1 MGMERQIN
9 KIKSIF
15 GLSLAL
21 AQAGFKLKNEG
32 TWLGVFWYLLSP
44 VLIFLLLSS
53 IFTDRLGGGIPLYPL
68 YLFLGIILFSYF
80 QKISSE
86 SVKILR
92 TNEGIIKAIHFPKE
106 SLIGSA
112 VLKTLFSHIFEVF
125 ILIIFL
131 VIFGIPIKTMIF
143 YPLILFFLSIFAFGA
158 SLILSSIEVY
168 FSDLDHI
175 WGFVSKLIWFG
186 TPIFYAIEGQT
197 RLFTANLFNP
207 MFYIITVARDI
218 IVYARMPEAWMILGM
233 VGYSFLSLFI
243 GLFIFNKLKTKFA
256 ELL

>member
-1 MGMERQIN
+1 MKRQ
-9 KIKSIF
+9 IKSIF

-44 VLIFLLLSS
+44 VLIFLLLLL
-53 IFTDRLGGGIPLYPL
+53 IFTDRLGGDIPHYPI
-68 YLFLGIILFSYF
+68 YLLLGIILFNYF
-80 QKISSE
+80 QQISSE
-86 SVKILR
+86 SVKIIR
-92 TNEGIIKAIHFPKE
+92 ANAGIIKAIPFPKE
-106 SLIGSA
+106 SLIGSV
-112 VLKTLFSHIFEVF
+112 VLKVLFSHIFEV
-125 ILIIFL
+125 LTLSVFL

-143 YPLILFFLSIFAFGA
+143 YPLILVFLSIFAFGA
-158 SLILSSIEVY
+158 SLILSSLEV
-168 FSDLDHI
+168 FFLDLNHI
-175 WGFVSKLIWFG
+175 WRFVSKLVWFA

-197 RLFTANLFNP
+197 KLFTANLFNP

>member
-1 MGMERQIN
+1 MGMERQ
-9 KIKSIF
+9 IKSIF

-44 VLIFLLLSS
+44 LLTFLLLLL
-53 IFTDRLGGGIPLYPL
+53 IFTDRLGGDIPLYPL
-68 YLFLGIILFSYF
+68 YLLLGIILFNYF

-92 TNEGIIKAIHFPKE
+92 DHERIIKAIHFPKE
-106 SLIGSA
+106 ALIGSV
-112 VLKTLFSHIFEVF
+112 VLKILFSHIFEVF
-125 ILIIFL
+125 ILIVFL
-131 VIFGIPIKTMIF
+131 LFFGIPIKTMIF
-143 YPLILFFLSIFAFGA
+143 YPLILVFLSIFAFGA
-158 SLILSSIEVY
+158 SLILSSLEV
-168 FSDLDHI
+168 FFLDLDQI
-175 WGFVSKLIWFG
+175 WGFVSKLVWFG

-197 RLFTANLFNP
+197 KLFTANLFNP

-218 IVYARMPEAWMILGM
+218 IVYARMPETWMILGM

>member
-1 MGMERQIN
+1 MKRQ
-9 KIKSIF
+9 IKSIF

-44 VLIFLLLSS
+44 VLTFLLLFL
-53 IFTDRLGGGIPLYPL
+53 IFADRLGGDIPLYPL
-68 YLFLGIILFSYF
+68 YLLLGIFLFNYF

-86 SVKILR
+86 SVKIIR
-92 TNEGIIKAIHFPKE
+92 ANAGIIKAIPFPKE
-106 SLIGSA
+106 SLIGSV
-112 VLKTLFSHIFEVF
+112 VLKILFSHIFEVL

-143 YPLILFFLSIFAFGA
+143 YPLILVFLSIFAFGT
-158 SLILSSIEVY
+158 SLILSSLEV
-168 FSDLDHI
+168 FFIDLDQI
-175 WGFVSKLIWFG
+175 WVFVSKLVWFC

>member
-1 MGMERQIN
+1 MEKQ
-9 KIKSIF
+9 IKSIF

-32 TWLGVFWYLLSP
+32 TWLGIFWYLLSP
-44 VLIFLLLSS
+44 VLTFLLLSL
-53 IFTDRLGGGIPLYPL
+53 IFTDRLGGNIPLYPL
-68 YLFLGIILFSYF
+68 YLLLGIILFNYF
-80 QKISSE
+80 QQISSE
-86 SVKILR
+86 SVKIIR
-92 TNEGIIKAIHFPKE
+92 ANAGIIKAIPFPKE
-106 SLIGSA
+106 SLIGSV
-112 VLKTLFSHIFEVF
+112 VLKILFSHIFEVF
-125 ILIIFL
+125 ILIVFL
-131 VIFGIPIKTMIF
+131 AIFGIPIKTMIF
-143 YPLILFFLSIFAFGA
+143 YPLILVFLSIFAFGA
-158 SLILSSIEVY
+158 SLILSSLEV
-168 FSDLDHI
+168 FFIDLDNI
-175 WGFVSKLIWFG
+175 WRFVSKLIWFG